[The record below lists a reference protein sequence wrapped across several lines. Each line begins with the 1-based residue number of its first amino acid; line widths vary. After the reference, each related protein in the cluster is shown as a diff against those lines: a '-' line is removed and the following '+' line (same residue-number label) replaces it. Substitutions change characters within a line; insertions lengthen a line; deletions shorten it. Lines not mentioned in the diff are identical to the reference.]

1 MAKNLLAGIV
11 LGLSFL
17 ASSGCSALAQD
28 KVNFREAKKLFRAG
42 DWRGALPLL
51 AAVVKDQ
58 PENLEAN
65 AFYGA
70 CLVNTEQAYQA
81 LPFLERAW
89 KANPQFVDNLGYL
102 YGQALHA
109 NYRFD
114 EAIVRYREESTRYP
128 VTSAEFKAISMR
140 MAQCKFAKELMLNP
154 VSVEIENLG
163 PNINTAYPEY
173 APVINADETVLVF
186 TSRRPGNL
194 GGIRKDMLL
203 GSMNNDYYEDVFI
216 SYYENGAW
224 SPAQNIGPPVNT
236 EGQDAP
242 VALSP
247 DGQQLFIHRDD
258 NGGDI
263 FVSQLEGDQWSEPV
277 NLGPPVNS
285 SSWEPSVCVSA
296 DGGKLFFS
304 SDRPGG
310 AGKRDLY
317 MCERRPDGRW
327 SAPRNLG
334 QNINTLL
341 DEDAPYFHPDG
352 KTLYFSSE
360 GHKGMGGFD
369 VFKTVRQ
376 ADGSWSKPVNLG
388 HPINTPGDDLYFVLS
403 ASGRRAYYSS
413 AVGAVNYGGRDIYRI
428 TFLKSDTL
436 PAAPA
441 AFVTVLKGVISDAQ
455 TRKPLEATVLVID
468 NETGDTLSVLRSN
481 RKTGRYLVALPHG
494 KNYGVVAVASGY
506 LFCSENVDIPV
517 TEQQYQEVRQDL
529 ELQPL
534 IKGSKVVLNNIFF
547 DFDKSTLRK
556 ESYPELNRLVRLLR
570 ENPRLQL
577 RIGGHTDSKG
587 SDEYNLRLSQD
598 RAQAVVNYLIE
609 QGIHADRLQAKGYGE
624 NMPVA
629 SNETS
634 EGRQRNRRTE
644 FEILEN

>member
-1 MAKNLLAGIV
+1 MLVVVFTSGI
-11 LGLSFL
+11 
-17 ASSGCSALAQD
+17 AQD
-28 KVNFREAKKLFRAG
+28 QPSLREGKKLFKAG
-42 DWRGALPLL
+42 DWRGALPML
-51 AAVVKDQ
+51 AAVVQNQ

-65 AFYGA
+65 ALYGA
-70 CLVNTEQAYQA
+70 CLVHTEQAYQA
-81 LPFLERAW
+81 LPFLEKAW
-89 KANPQFVDNLGYL
+89 KANPKLVDNLGYL

-114 EAIVRYREESTRYP
+114 EAIVRYREESTRHP
-128 VTSAEFKAISMR
+128 VTTGEFKAISMR
-140 MAQCKFAKELMLNP
+140 MAQCKFAKELILKP
-154 VSVEIENLG
+154 VPVEIENLG
-163 PNINTAYPEY
+163 PQINTAYPEY
-173 APVINADETVLVF
+173 APVINADETVIVF

-194 GGIRKDMLL
+194 GGVRKEMLL
-203 GSMNNDYYEDVFI
+203 GSMNNDYFEDVYI
-216 SYYENGAW
+216 SYFENDAW
-224 SPAQNIGPPVNT
+224 TEARNLGPPVNT

-247 DGQQLFIHRDD
+247 DGQQLFIHRDE

-263 FVSQLEGDQWSEPV
+263 FWSQLEGDQWTTPV

-285 SSWEPSVCVSA
+285 PHWEPSVCVSA
-296 DGGKLFFS
+296 DGNTLFFT

-317 MCERRPDGRW
+317 WCERRPDGRW

-334 QNINTLL
+334 QQINTLL
-341 DEDAPYFHPDG
+341 DEDAPFFHPDG

-403 ASGRRAYYSS
+403 ANGRRGYYSS
-413 AVGAVNYGGRDIYRI
+413 AVGAVNYGGKDIYRI

-436 PAAPA
+436 PATPTASL
-441 AFVTVLKGVISDAQ
+441 TLLKGVISDAK

-481 RKTGRYLVALPHG
+481 RRTGRYLVALPHG
-494 KNYGVVAVASGY
+494 KNYGIVAVCPGY

-529 ELQPL
+529 ELQGL
-534 IKGSKVVLNNIFF
+534 LKGSKVVLNNIFF

-556 ESYPELNRLVRLLR
+556 ESQPELNRLVRLLR
-570 ENPRLQL
+570 ENPRLRL

-598 RAQAVVNYLIE
+598 RAQSVVNFLVE
-609 QGIHADRLQAKGYGE
+609 NGIDRTRLEAKGYGE
-624 NMPVA
+624 AVPVA
-629 SNETS
+629 TNETS

-644 FEILEN
+644 FEILDN